1 MFGWFTK
8 KKQEVIVSAFN
19 EPIALKDMVVAVL
32 SDVGMVR
39 TNNEDAAI
47 ILVPDDEAVL
57 HKRGYLLILADGMGG
72 HNSGEVASRIAVEVF
87 GREYYNNDLNIIK
100 SLKHALEKAN
110 KAIYESSLTDA
121 ALRGMGT
128 TITGIVIK
136 NKEIYLTQVGDSRA
150 YLFKGGVPSQL
161 SKDQTLVQYKI
172 DRGEIRPEEAG
183 THPERNVLTNALG
196 TKPFIDGE
204 IKLLQFDWN
213 DDVSILLCS
222 DGLYEYVKEK
232 EMAELLK
239 AEINIEK
246 VAMEMVENAKNR
258 GGHDNITVIIASR
271 KGSINKRPP
280 RDTEPG

>member
-8 KKQEVIVSAFN
+8 KKQEVLVCTFN
-19 EPIALKDMVVAVL
+19 EPVALKDMVVAVL
-32 SDVGMVR
+32 SDVGMIR

-47 ILVPDDEAVL
+47 ILVPDDESIL
-57 HKRGYLLILADGMGG
+57 QKRGYLLILADGMGG
-72 HNSGEVASRIAVEVF
+72 HNSGEVASRMAVEVF
-87 GREYYNNDLNIIK
+87 GKEYYNSNLNIIK
-100 SLKHALEKAN
+100 SLKQALQKAN
-110 KAIYESSLTDA
+110 TAIYESALSDA
-121 ALRGMGT
+121 AFRGMGT
-128 TITGIVIK
+128 TLTGIVIK

-172 DRGEIRPEEAG
+172 DRGELKPEEAD

-204 IKLLQFDWN
+204 VKQLQFEWN
-213 DDVSILLCS
+213 DDMSILLCS

-232 EMAELLK
+232 EMARLLN
-239 AEINIEK
+239 AEANIEQ
-246 VAMEMVENAKNR
+246 VALEMVENAKKR

-271 KGSINKRPP
+271 KGSIHKRLP

>member
-87 GREYYNNDLNIIK
+87 GREYYNSDLNIIK

-110 KAIYESSLTDA
+110 KVIYESSLTDA

-150 YLFKGGVPSQL
+150 YSFRGGVPSQL

-172 DRGEIRPEEAG
+172 DRGEIRPEEAD

-204 IKLLQFDWN
+204 IQQLQFDWD

-232 EMAELLK
+232 EMAGLLQ
-239 AEINIEK
+239 AEANIEQ
-246 VAMEMVENAKNR
+246 VAIGMVEKAKNR
-258 GGHDNITVIIASR
+258 GGHDNITVIITSR

>member
-8 KKQEVIVSAFN
+8 KKQEVLVSAFN

-39 TNNEDAAI
+39 ANNEDATI

-57 HKRGYLLILADGMGG
+57 QNRGYLLILADGMGG
-72 HNSGEVASRIAVEVF
+72 HNSGEVASRMAVEVF
-87 GREYYNNDLNIIK
+87 GREYYNSNQNIIK
-100 SLKHALEKAN
+100 SLKQALEKAN
-110 KAIYESSLTDA
+110 TAIYEASLTDA
-121 ALRGMGT
+121 TLRGMGT

-136 NKEIYLTQVGDSRA
+136 NIELYLTQVGDSRA
-150 YLFKGGVPSQL
+150 YLFNSSMSTQL

-172 DRGEIRPEEAG
+172 DKGEIKLEEAD

-204 IKLLQFDWN
+204 IKQLQFDWN
-213 DDVSILLCS
+213 DDVSLLLCS

-239 AEINIEK
+239 AEANIEQ

-271 KGSINKRPP
+271 KASINKRPP